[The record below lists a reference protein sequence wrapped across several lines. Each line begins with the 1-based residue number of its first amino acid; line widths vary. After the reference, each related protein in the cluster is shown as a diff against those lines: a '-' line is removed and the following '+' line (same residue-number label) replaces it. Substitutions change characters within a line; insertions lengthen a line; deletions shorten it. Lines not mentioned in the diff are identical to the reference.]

1 MTTSVT
7 QNPSAQ
13 HHPEPGISRL
23 ALKDCGALLRLKQ
36 VLTERMTKIW
46 PTRLKPL
53 TPPALAASVAWEDIE
68 LGCAGGIFADPGL
81 RALVLLLPDE
91 HEAHLQVLLQQI
103 PALRL
108 HPDIDL
114 RQQEAYISWSTG
126 CGQPPQ
132 TVWVEAKPV
141 MADLRANERLMGLPN
156 LPVVLVA
163 GQSVAVGEYIAER
176 AWVDDLQSGINA
188 AAVPPPASAA
198 ALQAA
203 QEKAQKYSARPWLFM
218 RYELYNRS
226 EHLAVNWAPLQ
237 RMRSA
242 SRVGAAG

>member
-218 RYELYNRS
+218 RYELYNAG
-226 EHLAVNWAPLQ
+226 EHLAVNWAPLR
-237 RMRSA
+237 RMHSS
-242 SRVGAAG
+242 SRAGAAG

>member
-7 QNPSAQ
+7 QAPSTRP
-13 HHPEPGISRL
+13 HPHTTIERL
-23 ALKDCGALLRLKQ
+23 SLNDCGALLRLKQ
-36 VLTERMTKIW
+36 MLTERMTQIW

-53 TPPALAASVAWEDIE
+53 TPPALAASVAWEDLE
-68 LGCAGGIFADPGL
+68 LGCAGGIFADSGL

-91 HEAHLQVLLQQI
+91 HEAHLQVLMQQI

-114 RQQEAYISWSTG
+114 RQQGAYVSWSTG
-126 CGQPPQ
+126 HGRPPQ

-141 MADLRANERLMGLPN
+141 MADLRANERRMGLPN

-163 GQSVAVGEYIAER
+163 GQSVAVGEYIPER
-176 AWVDDLQSGINA
+176 AWVNDLQAGINA

-203 QEKAQKYSARPWLFM
+203 QDKAQKYSARPWLFM
-218 RYELYNRS
+218 RYELYNEG
-226 EHLAVNWAPLQ
+226 EHLAVNWAPLR

-242 SRVGAAG
+242 SRAGVAG

>member
-7 QNPSAQ
+7 PNASTRP
-13 HHPEPGISRL
+13 HPHPTIERL
-23 ALKDCGALLRLKQ
+23 ALNDCGALLRLKQ
-36 VLTERMTKIW
+36 VLTERMTQTW

-53 TPPALAASVAWEDIE
+53 TPAALAASVAWEDIE
-68 LGCAGGIFADPGL
+68 LGCAGGIMADLGL

-91 HEAHLQVLLQQI
+91 HEAHLQVLMQQI

-163 GQSVAVGEYIAER
+163 GQSVAVGEYIPER

-218 RYELYNRS
+218 RYELYNAG
-226 EHLAVNWAPLQ
+226 EHLAVNWAPLR
-237 RMRSA
+237 RMHSS

>member
-7 QNPSAQ
+7 PNASTRP
-13 HHPEPGISRL
+13 HPHPTIERL
-23 ALKDCGALLRLKQ
+23 ALNDCGALLRLKQ

-163 GQSVAVGEYIAER
+163 GQSVAVGEYIPER

-218 RYELYNRS
+218 RYELYNAG
-226 EHLAVNWAPLQ
+226 EHLAVNWAPLR
-237 RMRSA
+237 RMHSS

>member
-114 RQQEAYISWSTG
+114 RQQGAYVSWSTG
-126 CGQPPQ
+126 HGRPPQ

-141 MADLRANERLMGLPN
+141 MADLRANERRMGLPN

-163 GQSVAVGEYIAER
+163 GQSVAVGEYIPER
-176 AWVDDLQSGINA
+176 AWVNDLQAGINA

-203 QEKAQKYSARPWLFM
+203 QDKAQKYSARPWLFM
-218 RYELYNRS
+218 RYELYNEG
-226 EHLAVNWAPLQ
+226 EHLAVNWAPLR

-242 SRVGAAG
+242 SRAGVAG

>member
-7 QNPSAQ
+7 PNASTRP
-13 HHPEPGISRL
+13 HPHPTIERL
-23 ALKDCGALLRLKQ
+23 ALNDCGALLRLKQ
-36 VLTERMTKIW
+36 VLTERMTQTW

-53 TPPALAASVAWEDIE
+53 TPAALAASVAWEDIE
-68 LGCAGGIFADPGL
+68 LGCAGGIMADPGL

-91 HEAHLQVLLQQI
+91 HEAHLQVLMQQM
-103 PALRL
+103 PTLRL
-108 HPDIDL
+108 HPDLDL
-114 RQQEAYISWSTG
+114 RQQGAYVSWTTG

-132 TVWVEAKPV
+132 TVWVEADAV
-141 MADLRANERLMGLPN
+141 MADLCANERLMGLPTW
-156 LPVVLVA
+156 PVVMVA
-163 GQSVAVGEYIAER
+163 GQSVAVCEHIPQR
-176 AWVDDLQSGINA
+176 AWVNAVQAGISA
-188 AAVPPPASAA
+188 ATVPPPASAA

-242 SRVGAAG
+242 SRAGGQG